1 MRIRMKKIMNEDK
14 GYVLISTLFFL
25 MLSGLFS
32 QSMIQISSNYVIQL
46 RQVSTAYEAKAAL
59 TMCGEIVVKE
69 QEGQS
74 KPVKGTIS
82 TSVGEVNI
90 QSKKQAEQIISQLT
104 LIKENGDVYTKEVS
118 TPITQLEK

>member
-1 MRIRMKKIMNEDK
+1 
-14 GYVLISTLFFL
+14 
-25 MLSGLFS
+25 
-32 QSMIQISSNYVIQL
+32 
-46 RQVSTAYEAKAAL
+46 
-59 TMCGEIVVKE
+59 MCGEIVVKE

-104 LIKENGDVYTKEVS
+104 LIKENGDVYTKEVK